1 MPADEQSDD
10 EDDIPQG
17 HGSPIPIARPVARGP
32 SPAPLEKAD
41 THSPPPPMPVESIAQ
56 AVTQTQP
63 TEPEPQIEEED
74 PARSAGQA
82 AAATTF
88 GETED
93 PRAGADNSGGHEAIA
108 QYDYE
113 KAEENE
119 LELQEGERVYNI
131 DMVDDDWWMGEN
143 SRGEKGLF
151 PSNYVELI
159 EGSSGGAAAPPP
171 APAAAPVQE
180 REVAAPPPP
189 AAPAAASSGGKTATA
204 QYDYQAAEDNE
215 LSFPDGGKITDI
227 VSSASN
233 NSSCFYIC

>member
-1 MPADEQSDD
+1 VAL
-10 EDDIPQG
+10 
-17 HGSPIPIARPVARGP
+17 RPHLSRKP
-32 SPAPLEKAD
+32 
-41 THSPPPPMPVESIAQ
+41 
-56 AVTQTQP
+56 
-63 TEPEPQIEEED
+63 IEEED

-82 AAATTF
+82 AAAATF

-151 PSNYVELI
+151 PSNYVELV
-159 EGSSGGAAAPPP
+159 EGSSGGAAPP

-180 REVAAPPPP
+180 REVAAPPP
-189 AAPAAASSGGKTATA
+189 AAPAAPVAAASGGKTATA

-227 VSSASN
+227 VSAALSRD
-233 NSSCFYIC
+233 FRLLDIG